1 MFSLLY
7 LTIGWLLYVAAL
19 PILLLLTLFP
29 KYRHSIPAR
38 FFLWHN
44 PPFKESALWFHACS
58 FGEVRALAPIVQALE
73 HACNITV
80 ITQTGYEAAGRYEGE
95 RRYLP
100 FEIFLPFWVRK
111 QKALV
116 VMEAEL
122 WYMLFVSAKKRGI
135 PTYLINARISE
146 RSFGRYLRF
155 SWFYR
160 KIFAHIDL
168 VFAQSEADR
177 ERLLKLGARCVEV
190 TGNIKSVAPVTVT
203 RRFEKPQ
210 RNLLVVASTHEGEE
224 EEILRELDWTGRCIV
239 VVPRHPERFPR
250 VAKVVEQLARERE
263 ALFHRYSQNSTLSG
277 DIVLMDRMGELVNLY
292 AIADIVILGGSFVE
306 GVGGHNPLEPAN
318 FGVKLVSGPYFFNQ
332 KALYPLV
339 EGIEICPLGKI
350 EVAIAGAN
358 PVQIVSR
365 ADLRPIIEE
374 LQRVV

>member
-7 LTIGWLLYVAAL
+7 LTIGWLLYAAAL

-29 KYRHSIPAR
+29 KYRYSIPAR

-73 HACNITV
+73 RACNITV

-100 FEIFLPFWVRK
+100 FEIFLPFWVQK
-111 QKALV
+111 EKALV

-155 SWFYR
+155 GWFYR

-177 ERLLKLGARCVEV
+177 ERLLQLGARRVEV

-210 RNLLVVASTHEGEE
+210 RELLVVASTHEGEE
-224 EEILRELDWTGRCIV
+224 EEILRELDLKGRCVV

-250 VAKVVEQLARERE
+250 VARVVEKLAQERGV
-263 ALFHRYSQNSTLSG
+263 AFHRYSQNSTLSG

-306 GVGGHNPLEPAN
+306 GVGGHNPLEPAY

-339 EGIEICPLGKI
+339 EGIEVCPLGRI
-350 EVAIAGAN
+350 EAGIAGAN
-358 PVQIVSR
+358 QVQIVSR
-365 ADLRPIIEE
+365 ADLHPIIEE